1 MTLIMFT
8 IRTCNSAFPS
18 AILVFGDSTVDT
30 GNNNYIKTLFKG
42 NFYPYGEDF
51 PGKIPTGRF
60 SNGKLVPDFVASLL
74 GIKETVP
81 PFLDPTL
88 SNDELL
94 TGVSFASAGSG
105 FDELTT
111 AASKVILVSKQIELF
126 KAYIVRLKGIV
137 GEEKA
142 KRIISESL
150 VIVSAGT
157 NDLVFNF
164 YDLPTRKFQFT
175 ISEYQDF
182 LLAKLQSFVKEVY
195 DLGCRTI
202 VVAGLPPIGCLPLQ
216 MTVRYVDPFKR
227 KCVEDQNSDAQAYNH
242 KLQKLL
248 NQMKAL
254 LPRSTIVYANIYEAL
269 IDLIQHPQKYGFVE
283 TKRGCCGTGLFEA
296 AFLCNPTTP
305 TCAKH
310 SQFVFWDSIHPTQ
323 STYQYLAENLGLEAF
338 PNKLLHNHSNLF

>member
-1 MTLIMFT
+1 MASTNLFLIIMTLIMFT

-126 KAYIVRLKGIV
+126 KAYIVRLKSIV

-164 YDLPTRKFQFT
+164 YDLPARKFQFT

-182 LLAKLQSFVKEVY
+182 LLAKLQSFVKV
-195 DLGCRTI
+195 THI
-202 VVAGLPPIGCLPLQ
+202 
-216 MTVRYVDPFKR
+216 
-227 KCVEDQNSDAQAYNH
+227 
-242 KLQKLL
+242 
-248 NQMKAL
+248 
-254 LPRSTIVYANIYEAL
+254 
-269 IDLIQHPQKYGFVE
+269 
-283 TKRGCCGTGLFEA
+283 
-296 AFLCNPTTP
+296 
-305 TCAKH
+305 
-310 SQFVFWDSIHPTQ
+310 
-323 STYQYLAENLGLEAF
+323 NLV
-338 PNKLLHNHSNLF
+338 S